1 MSGPDL
7 AIFMP
12 AYNPGALLP
21 ETVARIPPEVWSR
34 IRALFVVD
42 DGSTDSTAETV
53 RLLSTARPAIRLRR
67 FDRNRGYGAAVREG
81 LRLCAAEPVAAA
93 LDLHS
98 DGQYAP
104 ESIPALLRA
113 FEHRGLDVVQGSR
126 HARGTAREGG
136 MPLIKLV
143 AGRLLSALENAVF
156 ALRLTDYHSGM
167 ILFSRRALGTIP
179 FDALSGSFDFDLEAI
194 ACARALG
201 LRIGEVP
208 IPTRYAGEV
217 SHLRSIPYGLRCLK
231 VVARYAAGA
240 YRGRRAAQPAASS
253 ARP

>member
-1 MSGPDL
+1 VSARDV

-12 AYNPGALLP
+12 AYNPGPLLA
-21 ETVARIPPEVWSR
+21 ETVGRIPEEVWPR
-34 IRALFVVD
+34 VRALFVVD
-42 DGSTDSTAETV
+42 DGSTDGTAEEARRLSALRPEV
-53 RLLSTARPAIRLRR
+53 RLHRL
-67 FDRNRGYGAAVREG
+67 DRNRGYGATVREG

-93 LDLHS
+93 IDLHS

-113 FEHRGLDVVQGSR
+113 HRQHRLDLVQGSR
-126 HARGTAREGG
+126 HAAGTALAGG
-136 MPLIKLV
+136 MPVYKWA
-143 AGRLLSALENAVF
+143 AGRLLTALENAVF
-156 ALRLTDYHSGM
+156 RLRLTDYHSGM
-167 ILFSRRALGTIP
+167 ILFSRRALDRIP
-179 FDALSGSFDFDLEAI
+179 FHALSGSFDFDLQAI

-231 VVARYAAGA
+231 VVVRYAAGG
-240 YRGRRAAQPAASS
+240 YRPTLQPATSS
-253 ARP
+253 ASP